1 MAYWWMV
8 CCCVESIRITKWQ
21 LINVKIA
28 KINVPPLWKWER
40 EDWQQK
46 GIAHAS
52 HVFDKGKNYIR
63 DQLTQLQRD
72 YDRKKP
78 FILTRILCM
87 CGHSISF
94 HLPFTFWPLYYCS
107 SHSHTIPASAYMFLH
122 ASVHFYLCKLKK
134 CACAAY
140 K

>member
-1 MAYWWMV
+1 MANWWMV

-78 FILTRILCM
+78 RILYM

-94 HLPFTFWPLYYCS
+94 HLLSGHFIIVHLTLTLYLQVRTCSCMHQCTFIY
-107 SHSHTIPASAYMFLH
+107 
-122 ASVHFYLCKLKK
+122 VNLKK